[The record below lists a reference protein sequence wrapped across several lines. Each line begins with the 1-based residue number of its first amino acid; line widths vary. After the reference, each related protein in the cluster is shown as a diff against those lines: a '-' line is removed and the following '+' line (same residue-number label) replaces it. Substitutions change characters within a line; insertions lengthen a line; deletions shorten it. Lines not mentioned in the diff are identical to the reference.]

1 MPIATGDLLGHSQA
15 GVYASVVGEVLFLPL
30 ALPKADI
37 EKIESALQMESTCLT
52 VGGSSLL
59 GSLIVGNSRGMA
71 VADIATPGDID
82 RLTSY
87 GDVVVMESSVNAA
100 GNLLVVNENGI
111 LASPVVP
118 EAGLEVLSSAMGV
131 EAVNVTIA
139 GQHVIGS
146 LGAANGMGVVL
157 HPDVSADEVAI
168 IEKVL
173 EVPAMVGTVCF
184 GSPLVGARLVCANGG
199 AYAGAATSGLAL
211 NRIEVSLGL
220 IWV

>member
-1 MPIATGDLLGHSQA
+1 MPIATGDLLGHSQV

-30 ALPKADI
+30 ALPKDDI
-37 EKIESALQMESTCLT
+37 ETIESTLQMESTCLT

-71 VADIATPGDID
+71 VADIATPDDID

-100 GNLLVVNENGI
+100 GNLLVVNENGV
-111 LASPVVP
+111 LASRVVP
-118 EAGLEVLSSAMGV
+118 EEGLEVLSSAMGV
-131 EAVNVTIA
+131 KAVNVTIA
-139 GQHVIGS
+139 GQDVIGS

-168 IEKVL
+168 IEKAL
-173 EVPAMVGTVCF
+173 GVPAMVGTVCF
-184 GSPLVGARLVCANGG
+184 GSPFVGAGLVCSDGG
-199 AYAGAATSGLAL
+199 AFAGAETTGPEL
-211 NRIEVSLGL
+211 NRIEDALGL
-220 IWV
+220 I